1 MNSKVGIIGQEE
13 VERCCSLTRVVIPK
27 AAVVVVDSRWV
38 VEEEQREEHRVEGI
52 AAQQR
57 PHSIADSIEHMPRS
71 HRRLHT
77 DLHLLQ
83 QRSTEHTEQHSR

>member
-1 MNSKVGIIGQEE
+1 
-13 VERCCSLTRVVIPK
+13 VVILK

-71 HRRLHT
+71 HLNTISIFQPYHEF
-77 DLHLLQ
+77 
-83 QRSTEHTEQHSR
+83 RSLP